1 MWKNKSA
8 DTHQQKH
15 DSQNLTNRL
24 CHSLLAPLWKVW
36 NRAALRPRLSRE
48 TRLSMTRCFRFGA
61 PHVYQRGRPVAKIF
75 LASDLTGKHRSDV
88 FVRPWLLTY
97 TIAQDLQ
104 IRGVGQ

>member
-1 MWKNKSA
+1 
-8 DTHQQKH
+8 
-15 DSQNLTNRL
+15 
-24 CHSLLAPLWKVW
+24 
-36 NRAALRPRLSRE
+36 
-48 TRLSMTRCFRFGA
+48 MTRCFRFGA

-104 IRGVGQ
+104 IRGVGNDYKARFLCRSVFGADCFRG